1 MYSDLASIEDVDD
14 LLKDD
19 SCVILYENKPRNG
32 HWVCL
37 VRKYDKGTIE
47 FYDSYGLFPDKQK
60 DHMNKRFL
68 RDTQQTY
75 NKIAELLWNARDR
88 YRVEFNNHRLQKW
101 CKDIATCGIHVVAR
115 IKLKGMTIDQYKAFL
130 KRYKGAGM
138 TPDDVVTIIS
148 EYH

>member
-1 MYSDLASIEDVDD
+1 MIPLSDRDIMDKLQGRTNIFMYSDLGGIEDVDD

-37 VRKYDKGTIE
+37 VRYKDKGTIE
-47 FYDSYGLFPDKQK
+47 FFDSYGLFPDKQK

-88 YRVEFNNHRLQKW
+88 YRSSSITIDYRNGARTW
-101 CKDIATCGIHVVAR
+101 RHVVDMLLPGSKSR
-115 IKLKGMTIDQYKAFL
+115 
-130 KRYKGAGM
+130 
-138 TPDDVVTIIS
+138 V
-148 EYH
+148 